1 MDDNATVQSQLFGK
15 EFLSANILTKNMP
28 GAFLVYKATGDEE
41 ILFASESVAQIFEC
55 DSVEEFMKFTG
66 GSFTT
71 LVYPED
77 IEKINRTIWDQLSV
91 SGGYDNIRYRVIT
104 KNGHIK
110 DIEDWGHLVHSEE
123 LDEDLFYVLLWDIE
137 SRERLTSL
145 FAGQEARW
153 GGEDREEG
161 IDSLTGLLNMH
172 GFRIKAPDVIRR
184 LADQKKDAYCVY
196 INIRNFHTY
205 NETYGFA
212 GGDRVLKSVA
222 RILQDIFPDD
232 VISRFSDDHFTVITA
247 QEDLKEKIGRLS
259 VRVSNIR
266 RGVIVEIKAGVY
278 HITDPRV
285 DVSLLCDC
293 ARLACDSI
301 KREYGTTV
309 QFYDGKLGERIH
321 LREYILENFP
331 SALEKGRIR
340 VYYQPVVDVGS
351 KQVVSLEALTRWEDP
366 KYGLLSPGQFIDVL
380 EEYRQIHKLD
390 TFAIQEVCREVRR
403 RMDQGL
409 PEVPVSLNL
418 SRFDFELTDIIRVI
432 EDAVARYDIKRDLLR
447 FEITESLIAADANAL
462 RQETD
467 QLRQHGFKVWMDA
480 FGSGY
485 SSLKMLKDFSL
496 DGLKIDMDMIHSYDN
511 ERSNAIIATVISLA
525 KRLGIPALS
534 KGVETPEQLA
544 FLKEAG
550 CDLAQGYLF
559 ARPEPSKTGIK

>member
-1 MDDNATVQSQLFGK
+1 MDDHTTAQSKLSKGN
-15 EFLSANILTKNMP
+15 FLNVEILAKNMP
-28 GAFLVYKATGDEE
+28 GAFLVYKATQDEE
-41 ILFASESVAQIFEC
+41 ILFASEGLARIFEC

-66 GSFTT
+66 GSFIT

-77 IEKINRTIWDQLSV
+77 VEKINRTIWDQISV
-91 SGGYDNIRYRVIT
+91 SGGFDNIRYRVIT

-110 DIEDWGHLVHSEE
+110 EIEDWGHLVHSEE
-123 LDEDLFYVLLWDIE
+123 LGEDIFYVFLWDSE
-137 SRERLTSL
+137 ARENLISL
-145 FAGQEARW
+145 FASQEARW
-153 GGEDREEG
+153 HEG
-161 IDSLTGLLNMH
+161 RKEGTDSLTGLLNMH
-172 GFRIKAPDVIRR
+172 GFRMKAPDAVRNF
-184 LADQKKDAYCVY
+184 LSMGKDVHCIYL
-196 INIRNFHTY
+196 NIRNFHTY

-212 GGDRVLKSVA
+212 GGDRMLNSIA
-222 RILQDIFPDD
+222 RILQDAFPGDI
-232 VISRFSDDHFTVITA
+232 ISRLSDDHFSVITA
-247 QEDLKEKIGRLS
+247 QEGLREKIGRMS

-266 RGVIVEIKAGVY
+266 RGVIVEMKAGVY
-278 HITDPRV
+278 HITDPKM
-285 DVSLLCDC
+285 DVSQVCDY

-301 KREYGTTV
+301 KRVYGTTV
-309 QFYDGKLGERIH
+309 QFYDGKLGEKIR
-321 LREYILENFP
+321 LREYILENFQT
-331 SALEKGRIR
+331 ALEKGWLK
-340 VYYQPVVDVGS
+340 VFYQPIVDVS
-351 KQVVSLEALTRWEDP
+351 TNKVLSLEALTRWEDP
-366 KYGLLSPGQFIDVL
+366 RYGLLSPGNFIDVL
-380 EEYRQIHKLD
+380 EENHQIHKMD
-390 TFAIQEVCREVRR
+390 TFVIQEVCREVCRR
-403 RMDQGL
+403 AEKGL
-409 PEVPVSLNL
+409 PPVPVSLNL
-418 SRFDFELTDIIRVI
+418 SRLDFELTDIIGVI

-559 ARPEPSKTGIK
+559 AKPEPSDTEKK